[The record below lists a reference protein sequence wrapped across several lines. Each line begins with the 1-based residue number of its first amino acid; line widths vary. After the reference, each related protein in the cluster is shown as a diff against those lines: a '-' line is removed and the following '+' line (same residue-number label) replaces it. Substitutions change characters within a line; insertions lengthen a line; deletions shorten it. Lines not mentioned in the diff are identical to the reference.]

1 MIREDILRRFPEL
14 FGTRRINGRTVNV
27 EETIATLAR
36 QLGPD
41 IAAALGA
48 RGALLQSTATVR
60 EKYAWPNWDDTFE
73 DPVSGQFRTVRQI
86 VQGLVDNFLGRES
99 QWRWR
104 LNDEVP
110 IPRDAHPSLNAG
122 LELTGPWHPPDMAFN
137 ALNSAAPMNMPDFE
151 DASPAH
157 FRPDGT
163 SEREPVGVFAAL
175 QNAKDIFEGRW
186 TDRAYEV
193 TKKNQRRAYTINRPP
208 DQWPTRFARP
218 PGIHVRFDQITV
230 AGEPVPGV
238 IAVAVLWT
246 LNNYEAL
253 ARAGTGVYFYI
264 PKIQT
269 PNEALIIEKLLSR
282 LEGLVGVEPGT
293 FKIKVLY

>member
-1 MIREDILRRFPEL
+1 
-14 FGTRRINGRTVNV
+14 
-27 EETIATLAR
+27 
-36 QLGPD
+36 
-41 IAAALGA
+41 
-48 RGALLQSTATVR
+48 
-60 EKYAWPNWDDTFE
+60 
-73 DPVSGQFRTVRQI
+73 
-86 VQGLVDNFLGRES
+86 
-99 QWRWR
+99 
-104 LNDEVP
+104 
-110 IPRDAHPSLNAG
+110 
-122 LELTGPWHPPDMAFN
+122 MAFN

-163 SEREPVGVFAAL
+163 SEREAVGVFAAL

-193 TKKNQRRAYTINRPP
+193 TKKNQRRTYTINRPP

-238 IAVAVLWT
+238 IAVAVLWA
-246 LNNYEAL
+246 LNNYEPL

-264 PKIQT
+264 PKTQTRHEGWRTEPRRADWRDGGGHDLSGVGSVRPLEIQSARVARDGHRQAART
-269 PNEALIIEKLLSR
+269 PARIDLRPRAAAGWRSTPDPRRHPDEPREGSTVRRLSA
-282 LEGLVGVEPGT
+282 
-293 FKIKVLY
+293 